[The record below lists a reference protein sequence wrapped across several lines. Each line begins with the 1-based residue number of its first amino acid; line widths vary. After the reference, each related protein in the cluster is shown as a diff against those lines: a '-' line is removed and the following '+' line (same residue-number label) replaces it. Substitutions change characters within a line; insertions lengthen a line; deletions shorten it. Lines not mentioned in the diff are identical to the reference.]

1 LTNQKSFDSL
11 SRWKQGF
18 LENAGPNDPQ
28 TYPFVV
34 IGNKLDKEGLRQVS
48 SEDARRWCKENGDI
62 PYFETSALENIAV
75 DTAFIEMAKSA
86 LKRESQ
92 NQLFSLPDTIGGA
105 GGAIKLNQFAASNGD
120 KGAASG
126 GKKKKKGCC

>member
-1 LTNQKSFDSL
+1 M
-11 SRWKQGF
+11 
-18 LENAGPNDPQ
+18 
-28 TYPFVV
+28 

-48 SEDARRWCKENGDI
+48 SEDARKWCRENGDI

-75 DTAFIEMAKSA
+75 DTAFVEMAKSA

-105 GGAIKLNQFAASNGD
+105 GGAIKLNQFAASGSAGE
-120 KGAASG
+120 KGGAS
-126 GKKKKKGCC
+126 GKKKKKSGCC